1 VTRATVEIAMPVRG
15 ELLLSI
21 PSAAV
26 LRWSGCRMAPD
37 LGKIAYLRRET
48 SNNFRGNHVFDPT
61 SLTHERDNFIRRSIR
76 ILSDLAEKPST
87 LAKRLA
93 DVLHFLAWTDAR
105 GIEIFLDNPRSV
117 EVEAKAYFLFRNQLI
132 TSGKAN
138 RNSVANSQYCIITYF
153 RQYFDDENWGKELPA
168 TSGSKND
175 VNRTEAPT
183 EAAQSLL
190 MASCRATFLAICD
203 LVLNHKPF
211 PYRFEAPFGQNG
223 EVVSLLLL
231 PNGESSLNC
240 NRLWDAA
247 TGQPVSVDKLNEFFA
262 GHFKFGRTSVCGAK
276 RRAKLLIEEGKKPR
290 SDVRLEFALTGISSF
305 AYMLLGH
312 CTLNLEQFCQLEVSA
327 EDEANLSAGVVTRQG
342 FREIKGRAAGRDVYF
357 EIPLSFIPLLKRYLE
372 LRRYVVQD
380 LPIAQLLIGRSRE
393 GVLQPIPRTFVVN
406 AHGRLVTLGA
416 KVKRLQAAELR
427 AFIHDRLIRTETPD
441 ITSKVM
447 NHSLD
452 TTMRAYANGST
463 ESAREEMGSFLDVLE
478 TRARSK
484 KNIETGVGDC
494 TDHQNPK
501 AILLNSTIVP
511 DCTSIEGCLFCD
523 KYKVHADENDTRKL
537 LSCKR
542 CLILSSQASSDPM
555 GFDRVFEVYM
565 TRINWLLDELK
576 TRLGDTAF
584 LDIEQDVNEYG
595 NLSSFWEAKLVQLQ
609 ELGLV

>member
-1 VTRATVEIAMPVRG
+1 
-15 ELLLSI
+15 
-21 PSAAV
+21 
-26 LRWSGCRMAPD
+26 
-37 LGKIAYLRRET
+37 LRRET

-76 ILSDLAEKPST
+76 ILSDLAEKPGT
-87 LAKRLA
+87 LAKRLL
-93 DVLHFLAWTDAR
+93 DVLYLLTWTDSS
-105 GIEIFLDNPRSV
+105 GIEILLDNPHSV
-117 EVEAKAYFLFRNQLI
+117 ETAAQAYFLFRNQLI

-138 RNSVANSQYCIITYF
+138 RNAVANSQYCIITYF
-153 RQYFDDENWGKELPA
+153 RQYFNDENWGNELPA
-168 TSGSKND
+168 TSGSKHD
-175 VNRTEAPT
+175 INRTEAPT

-203 LVLNHKPF
+203 LVLEHKPL
-211 PYRFEAPFGQNG
+211 PYRFEAPFGPNG
-223 EVVSLLLL
+223 EVVSLFLL

-247 TGQPVSVDKLNEFFA
+247 TGQPVSVAKLNEFFT
-262 GHFKFGRTSVCGAK
+262 GGSIYRRTNVYRVRRSAK
-276 RRAKLLIEEGKKPR
+276 QQIEEGKKPR
-290 SDVRLEFALTGISSF
+290 SDIRLEFALTGISSF

-312 CTLNLEQFCQLEVSA
+312 CTLNLEQFCKLEISTQ
-327 EDEANLSAGVVTRQG
+327 DEANLYAGEVTRQG

-357 EIPLSFIPLLKRYLE
+357 EIPLSFIPLLKRYLD

-380 LPIAQLLIGRSRE
+380 SPIAHLLIGRSRE
-393 GVLQPIPRTFVVN
+393 GVLQPIPRTFVTH

-416 KVKRLQAAELR
+416 KVRRLQATQLR
-427 AFIHDRLIRTETPD
+427 AFIQDRLIRTETPY

-463 ESAREEMGSFLDVLE
+463 ESVREEMGSFLDVLE
-478 TRARSK
+478 TRVRSK
-484 KNIETGVGDC
+484 KDIETGVGDC

-501 AILLNSTIVP
+501 AILPNSTIVP

-523 KYKVHADENDTRKL
+523 KYKVHPDENDTRKL

-555 GFDRVFEVYM
+555 GFDRAFEAYM
-565 TRINWLLDELK
+565 TRINWLLKELK

-584 LDIEQDVNEYG
+584 LEIEQDVNEYG
-595 NLSSFWEAKLVQLQ
+595 NLSAFWEAKLVQLQ

>member
-1 VTRATVEIAMPVRG
+1 MTRATVEIAMPVRG
-15 ELLLSI
+15 ELLLAV

-26 LRWSGCRMAPD
+26 LRWSGCLTAPD
-37 LGKIAYLRRET
+37 LGKIAYLRRDT
-48 SNNFRGNHVFDPT
+48 SNNQRVNHVFDPT

-76 ILSDLAEKPST
+76 ILSDLAEKPNT
-87 LAKRLA
+87 LAARLR
-93 DVLHFLAWTDAR
+93 DVLSFLTWTDAS
-105 GIEIFLDNPRSV
+105 GIEIFLDNPHSV
-117 EVEAKAYFLFRNQLI
+117 ETAAKAYFLFRNQLV

-138 RNSVANSQYCIITYF
+138 RNAVANSQYCVITYF
-153 RQYFDDENWGKELPA
+153 RQYFDDESWGNELPA
-168 TSGSKND
+168 ISGSKND
-175 VNRTEAPT
+175 INRTEVPT

-203 LVLNHKPF
+203 LVLGHKPL
-211 PYRFEAPFGQNG
+211 PYRFEAPFGPHG
-223 EVVSLLLL
+223 EVVSLFLL

-247 TGQPVSVDKLNEFFA
+247 TGQPVSVDKLQELFT
-262 GHFKFGRTSVCGAK
+262 GSPIYTRTNVCRVK
-276 RRAKLLIEEGKKPR
+276 RSAMQQIEESNKPR
-290 SDVRLEFALTGISSF
+290 SHIRLEFALTGISSF

-312 CTLNLEQFCQLEVSA
+312 CTLNLEQFCKLEIST
-327 EDEANLSAGVVTRQG
+327 EDEAGLSAGKVTRQG

-372 LRRYVVQD
+372 LRRYVVED

-393 GVLQPIPRTFVVN
+393 RVLQPIPTAFVTQ
-406 AHGRLVTLGA
+406 AHGRLVSLGA
-416 KVKRLQAAELR
+416 KVKRLQATQLR

-452 TTMRAYANGST
+452 TTMRAYSNGST

-484 KNIETGVGDC
+484 KDIETGVGDC

-501 AILLNSTIVP
+501 AILVNSTIVP

-523 KYKVHADENDTRKL
+523 KYKVHADENDARKL

-542 CLILSSQASSDPM
+542 CLVLSSQASSDPM
-555 GFDRVFEVYM
+555 GFDRVFEVYIN
-565 TRINWLLDELK
+565 RINWLLEELK

-595 NLSSFWEAKLVQLQ
+595 NLSAFWEAKLVQLQ
-609 ELGLV
+609 ELGLI